1 MNTTLRTLS
10 IFLATLP
17 SIALGQA
24 GGTYN
29 LIAPIG
35 TLTGSLN
42 LQQYL
47 NGVFETT
54 VGIGGILA
62 VLMLVICGIK
72 LMGTG
77 SVAAK
82 SEAKQC
88 IWNAIFGLLLAI
100 GSWILLNTINPL
112 LLNNDAKLSVSAA
125 SAPASATPATKTEPN
140 PTTPGCYFKYKDKAG
155 DTKFAK
161 FDGCDGCTSVR
172 KNFVSDPANYT
183 VLSECYEV
191 KSGGGATTPPGS
203 TAPPTSSVPGSVACS
218 GNPGNLCEGQFR
230 QCTNSTCAR
239 FNSIASGAAS
249 GSATANLLKAI
260 IIQESSCGQ
269 NLYGPATKYGQACGP
284 TQLLVSTAN
293 TYRSSCGV
301 SEPVT
306 CGWLANEA
314 NWSKAVCITAKY
326 LNVIAGGTCGSDVR
340 NIAAGYNAGPGRC
353 AASSNCSGDTSCGG
367 GAVKQ
372 WECLYDDNTHK
383 ICNSGFIE
391 TRNYATKVLYC
402 SLHPAY

>member
-112 LLNNDAKLSVSAA
+112 LLNNDAKLPHTDSGASPTLAVDGLTAKQIRISTGVNVPTGFMKSGTPYALTYFATAGEFIVNKEAATQHKALLEAINGGKGIGGLHYDKGGEVQSARGGIA
-125 SAPASATPATKTEPN
+125 GAAIGGSLFGRGGAALGGFIGSAPGMAAFLTGPMGIALTATVKGLDSFKESMLDLTK
-140 PTTPGCYFKYKDKAG
+140 KAM
-155 DTKFAK
+155 
-161 FDGCDGCTSVR
+161 
-172 KNFVSDPANYT
+172 DPKSFLGGL
-183 VLSECYEV
+183 LSPE
-191 KSGGGATTPPGS
+191 
-203 TAPPTSSVPGSVACS
+203 
-218 GNPGNLCEGQFR
+218 
-230 QCTNSTCAR
+230 
-239 FNSIASGAAS
+239 I
-249 GSATANLLKAI
+249 GSAH
-260 IIQESSCGQ
+260 
-269 NLYGPATKYGQACGP
+269 
-284 TQLLVSTAN
+284 V
-293 TYRSSCGV
+293 
-301 SEPVT
+301 
-306 CGWLANEA
+306 
-314 NWSKAVCITAKY
+314 
-326 LNVIAGGTCGSDVR
+326 
-340 NIAAGYNAGPGRC
+340 
-353 AASSNCSGDTSCGG
+353 
-367 GAVKQ
+367 
-372 WECLYDDNTHK
+372 
-383 ICNSGFIE
+383 
-391 TRNYATKVLYC
+391 
-402 SLHPAY
+402 